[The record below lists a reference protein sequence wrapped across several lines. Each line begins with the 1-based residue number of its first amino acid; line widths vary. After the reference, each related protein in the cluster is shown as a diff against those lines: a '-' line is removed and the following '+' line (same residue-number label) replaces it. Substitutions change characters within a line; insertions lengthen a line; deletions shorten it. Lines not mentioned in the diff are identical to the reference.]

1 MAEVEKYRT
10 DLEFNADNVPAL
22 TRSTLNLADNFNAIY
37 NQLFSNDFKL
47 MDAVTKMAANFGA
60 TVLTVLL
67 GSELAAEVAAVT
79 KDSLFFTLLKKA
91 LEAAGVA
98 WNFNNSNAWYI
109 CFGDLLGGLIIQ
121 GGIISYP
128 GNGYNVEWLYPIA
141 FTSRA
146 FGFANPSGRTSYVG
160 AGVTKIECVAD
171 TTKCYLN
178 AMQFNADNTI
188 KRPSDGLTCKT
199 IVLGY

>member
-22 TRSTLNLADNFNAIY
+22 TRATLNLADNFNAIY

-67 GSELAAEVAAVT
+67 GSELAAEVTAVT

-98 WNFNNSNAWYI
+98 WNFNNSSAWYI

-121 GGIISYP
+121 GGNVTAAANVTDATINVSYAISFSSVVKNRFSVP
-128 GNGYNVEWLYPIA
+128 RTSAPDRI
-141 FTSRA
+141 FTSI
-146 FGFANPSGRTSYVG
+146 SGSGNLDNAT
-160 AGVTKIECVAD
+160 VTFKATGTHIAIPIEW
-171 TTKCYLN
+171 
-178 AMQFNADNTI
+178 
-188 KRPSDGLTCKT
+188 
-199 IVLGY
+199 IVIGY

>member
-1 MAEVEKYRT
+1 MAEIEKYRT

-22 TRSTLNLADNFNAIY
+22 TRATLNLADNFNAIY

-47 MDAVTKMAANFGA
+47 MDAMTKMAANFGA

-121 GGIISYP
+121 GGTVGSISSQSTVKITLPITFSQSDYVAVASVS
-128 GNGYNVEWLYPIA
+128 GTVGHAVNGRHVGYFNITNSGSAAAYWAV
-141 FTSRA
+141 
-146 FGFANPSGRTSYVG
+146 FG
-160 AGVTKIECVAD
+160 
-171 TTKCYLN
+171 
-178 AMQFNADNTI
+178 Q
-188 KRPSDGLTCKT
+188 
-199 IVLGY
+199 

>member
-22 TRSTLNLADNFNAIY
+22 QRSTLNLADNFNAIF

-79 KDSLFFTLLKKA
+79 KDSLFFTLLH
-91 LEAAGVA
+91 
-98 WNFNNSNAWYI
+98 
-109 CFGDLLGGLIIQ
+109 
-121 GGIISYP
+121 
-128 GNGYNVEWLYPIA
+128 
-141 FTSRA
+141 
-146 FGFANPSGRTSYVG
+146 
-160 AGVTKIECVAD
+160 
-171 TTKCYLN
+171 
-178 AMQFNADNTI
+178 
-188 KRPSDGLTCKT
+188 
-199 IVLGY
+199 

>member
-22 TRSTLNLADNFNAIY
+22 QRSTLNLADNFNAIY

-67 GSELAAEVAAVT
+67 GNELAAEVAAVT

-98 WNFNNSNAWYI
+98 WNFNNSSAWYI

-121 GGIISYP
+121 GGFLSCTQANTYYSIQFPVSFS
-128 GNGYNVEWLYPIA
+128 NNVFAVAEGDRKASTFSFAIHGFLPTQTTLDYVSNVGDDTFWYV
-141 FTSRA
+141 A
-146 FGFANPSGRTSYVG
+146 FG
-160 AGVTKIECVAD
+160 K
-171 TTKCYLN
+171 
-178 AMQFNADNTI
+178 
-188 KRPSDGLTCKT
+188 
-199 IVLGY
+199 

>member
-22 TRSTLNLADNFNAIY
+22 QRSTLNLADNFNAIY

-67 GSELAAEVAAVT
+67 GNELAAEVAAVT

-98 WNFNNSNAWYI
+98 WNFNNSSAWYI

-121 GGIISYP
+121 GGGCFGIDNSSIIT
-128 GNGYNVEWLYPIA
+128 YPIA
-141 FTSRA
+141 FNSFSKTVCVDITEAGGDILIFGINPDKERFKVFGQRA
-146 FGFANPSGRTSYVG
+146 QYTQIHLWFNWFAVG
-160 AGVTKIECVAD
+160 K
-171 TTKCYLN
+171 
-178 AMQFNADNTI
+178 
-188 KRPSDGLTCKT
+188 
-199 IVLGY
+199 